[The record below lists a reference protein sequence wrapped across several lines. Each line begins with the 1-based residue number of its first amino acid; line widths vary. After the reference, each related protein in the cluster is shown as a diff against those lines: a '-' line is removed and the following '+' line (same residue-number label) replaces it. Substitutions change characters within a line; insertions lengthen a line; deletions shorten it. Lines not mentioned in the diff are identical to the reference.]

1 MTFEINFL
9 LNSHSD
15 MNTTTQKVKDFLSNI
30 IKKFKPEF
38 ETEFGEVET
47 DETSD
52 VDFDYLQKNKK
63 LRHFS
68 NKRSFLLKHILI
80 N

>member
-15 MNTTTQKVKDFLSNI
+15 MNTTASQKVKDFLSNI

-52 VDFDYLQKNKK
+52 VE
-63 LRHFS
+63 
-68 NKRSFLLKHILI
+68 LKY
-80 N
+80 